1 MIFETL
7 TIFYTIILGRGT
19 IIFSIYNL
27 IIRGAVISKMLTCSQ
42 ADAVSEEHQCIPQLP
57 VASSLTSCFSK
68 QNAPFRTETI
78 EVTRGEEK
86 LRNES
91 FFKLELPNK

>member
-1 MIFETL
+1 MSVASSMGKVFVADPV
-7 TIFYTIILGRGT
+7 
-19 IIFSIYNL
+19 N
-27 IIRGAVISKMLTCSQ
+27 CSQ

-91 FFKLELPNK
+91 F